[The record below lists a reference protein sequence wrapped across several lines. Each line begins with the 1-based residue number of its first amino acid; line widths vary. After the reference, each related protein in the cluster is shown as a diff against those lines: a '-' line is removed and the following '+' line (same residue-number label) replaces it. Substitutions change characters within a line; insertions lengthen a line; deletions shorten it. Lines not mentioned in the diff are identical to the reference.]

1 MNGPLSGSF
10 GSPKIFANC
19 VQFEIRIGVFTGPP
33 GARPTNA
40 AIDVPTPSI
49 GFEADGTSST

>member
-10 GSPKIFANC
+10 GSPKSFANW
-19 VQFEIRIGVFTGPP
+19 VQFEIRIGVLTGPP

-40 AIDVPTPSI
+40 AIYVPTPSI
-49 GFEADGTSST
+49 GFEVDGTSST